1 MGMILVCENSLEGVF
16 SGIYEAYARHL
27 PHEETRLRVT
37 VEFEPLL
44 FWEHSMV
51 DTNEEHFIKVRRTL
65 IERLGGKCMS
75 GSAWL

>member
-27 PHEETRLRVT
+27 PHEETRLLVT

-51 DTNEEHFIKVRRTL
+51 DTN
-65 IERLGGKCMS
+65 
-75 GSAWL
+75 